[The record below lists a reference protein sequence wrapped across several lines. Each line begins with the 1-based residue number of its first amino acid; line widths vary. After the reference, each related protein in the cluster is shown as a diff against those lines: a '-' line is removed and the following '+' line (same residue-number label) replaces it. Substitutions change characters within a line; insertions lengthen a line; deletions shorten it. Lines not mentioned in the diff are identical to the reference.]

1 MEKFS
6 NWGCRTTAAPTLA
19 PTTAAPTTA
28 PPTKAPT
35 STPTT
40 AAPTLAPTTAA
51 PTKAPTSTPTT
62 AAPTT
67 AAPTSTPT
75 TAPPTK
81 APTSTPTTA
90 APTLA
95 PTIAPTAAPTI
106 APTAAPPT
114 LYLRYESD
122 CSTPDLSA
130 VTGVTNFVSAAMVQ
144 AIGGYEPSGSANNY
158 IFEIAYGGPYVPNVR
173 DPENIPSG
181 FPPQAPGTEGDP
193 FLYLKYDFYQNAN
206 RYGEFLSAIRG
217 VIDVLGGGISVL
229 FQNVKSKTV
238 QAESI
243 YGAGYIAVQ
252 FLTTSSINYNKTNY
266 VNNND
271 VNVSYTFTIFEATQQ
286 VPQVIACKDCIS
298 NNDGIRQF
306 CKYSRQTTCLPVL
319 DQSQVYKLLSGDLF
333 NFMNNSINNNSIPN
347 VFYSTNG
354 FFNTNG
360 PTLVPYVDGDDATI
374 VALYSNSTDPNQYQS
389 FEIEL
394 INSIYSS
401 STANYIMRFNLNYFS
416 LLNGLPPQYKEND
429 YIYGILV
436 SEPTNS
442 VIINP
447 PQGSS
452 IDMWV
457 RVDDQASP
465 VAPITPDL
473 CLAPAPVSP
482 GSGNLVN
489 RECATCGDLY
499 NPDYPLNEQNV
510 IPDLTTNRTDYLCAS
525 GENRKFGGTS
535 PSDSACKQSC
545 QDNAPDC
552 VAYTYT
558 SRNDRTTPIDCVN
571 DAEYKKFCLDGVEQ
585 QGYCI
590 LYSQCDYTVSTRLAN
605 TTSNTTWMS
614 GAVTTVSPTIPP
626 NTPPFFNRLLGCK
639 SWVKDWGMPVSP
651 LQNEPFSTQ
660 QTSEDCQK
668 FCSNTMDGNLPS
680 GGVSDPFNLIK
691 TDHDEKIYAACTWN
705 PQDKKCTV
713 TPFLDKA
720 LDYCKDSTKY
730 DAACIP
736 FEMKTG
742 ALEGC
747 LMESSCSQLGDIA
760 SGTSLYM
767 NFINKEMMSIE
778 FSFDY
783 NSNATIMTCDNF
795 NIRRDGTTV
804 IFEWNTSSGLFDV
817 QAQISGLQLVK
828 FVYMYDGDYYQN
840 TSSRLY
846 IVNNGSATSSQIS
859 NAIVN
864 KLCKVNFNQSI
875 TNLNV
880 CGISPEPPSMCNA
893 EVLYDNSLIDS
904 SWYSW
909 DSSPIFGMN
918 LSFIPDSNHSDSI
931 ISCGTDW
938 KLYYPSVGDRTIAF
952 SIGTSVPKVLQ
963 LSGVTYGLTYN
974 VSVYAD
980 LELII
985 LYVAL
990 REPSAADGS
999 QWMQTHKNASGIVQK
1014 STWSQ
1019 QIVFGSELKTLSI
1032 CGGSRAQAP
1041 TAAPTAAP
1049 TMAPTAKPI
1058 AFGSQNVGCYTEDC
1072 KNNGVNYPID
1082 YYDYGKYSSSTII
1095 PNVAKLVSPSKT
1107 NINMGMQ
1114 KNGDVYGAYGF
1125 TNILN
1130 NWQTQ
1135 LYLTRKTNDP
1145 RSICNNVC
1153 WDASYR
1159 ANRGRCL
1166 TNSSDAT
1173 VLYNGDQLGL
1183 LNVIETNFTGNK
1195 NKVPNSDY
1203 WKNPTKNG
1211 AGPNGET
1218 LYDVITNG
1226 SSLSQSC
1233 MTCLASYQICSY
1245 NNCGS
1250 NKPGGLTEGQ
1260 CRNNYCAP
1268 SLANCIGLST
1278 VDTINLGSRI
1288 QDTSNYSNPLDF
1300 NFRYYDS
1307 SKSHWTNTVIKT
1319 TLPDNDGST
1328 YLNKDGTI
1336 NFRADTSILQ
1346 NRVDVD
1352 CLCVSSSDESINI
1365 KTTPVSGTPT
1375 YSVSEVG
1382 NVCITKSGKYV
1393 YSKEKVTNTECKN
1406 LCNNPPTDFPDI
1418 GFGCAGYAF
1427 QADDLDCVLYNE
1439 PIESL
1444 KFEGIN
1450 ITCNAKTEIPGMD
1463 PRYSTIKIKPSTTP
1477 QSTCCSPNSVGW
1489 ESMGTCNS
1497 VANITV
1503 YNLDSKDK
1511 CNTYCATE
1519 GYNIAS
1525 FSPKSTDP
1533 LNGYVDNLNIC
1544 SCANSCLWNSSTEPT
1559 IAWGPSQG
1567 HTYGSFTSTAVRGDY
1582 FNQQQDNTEC
1592 ISLRSSTINNQTLQE
1607 CQQQCKDSTTLCT
1620 AISYNQTT
1628 KECHIH
1634 FDNVYTMKQSTDW
1647 RCSVRQ
1653 ISSGGQITFAPTM
1666 APTAAPTTAA
1676 PTLAPTTAAPTFSP
1690 TLSPTQSPTK
1700 APTLAPTTA
1709 APTLAP
1715 NAPKLYLATTGSY
1728 PTYTVGL
1735 PPTVSGSILQFRG
1748 NGNLSGNWLNY
1759 PNQTYDMSK
1768 GFSFVAFFCFTS
1780 SADWQRVFDFGSG
1793 SPFNNILF
1801 TQNSNSSTFRFSIF
1815 NGTIEYACDGGA
1827 ITYNTFQNFVG
1838 VYDPSI
1844 KTMRTFINGGKV
1856 GEFVLPLAVTDNRTL
1871 SNGYIGRSN
1880 WSGDNYSNMDL
1891 NYLSVYNRVLTANEI
1906 ACVGIDPTIKGPCY
1920 INDEQLG
1927 PNGAHS
1933 CTTDMDCGGVRTC
1946 SVSGYCGEGP
1956 EYTRPATLAPCV
1968 VM

>member
-1 MEKFS
+1 M
-6 NWGCRTTAAPTLA
+6 
-19 PTTAAPTTA
+19 
-28 PPTKAPT
+28 
-35 STPTT
+35 
-40 AAPTLAPTTAA
+40 
-51 PTKAPTSTPTT
+51 
-62 AAPTT
+62 
-67 AAPTSTPT
+67 
-75 TAPPTK
+75 
-81 APTSTPTTA
+81 
-90 APTLA
+90 
-95 PTIAPTAAPTI
+95 
-106 APTAAPPT
+106 
-114 LYLRYESD
+114 
-122 CSTPDLSA
+122 
-130 VTGVTNFVSAAMVQ
+130 
-144 AIGGYEPSGSANNY
+144 
-158 IFEIAYGGPYVPNVR
+158 
-173 DPENIPSG
+173 
-181 FPPQAPGTEGDP
+181 
-193 FLYLKYDFYQNAN
+193 
-206 RYGEFLSAIRG
+206 
-217 VIDVLGGGISVL
+217 
-229 FQNVKSKTV
+229 
-238 QAESI
+238 
-243 YGAGYIAVQ
+243 
-252 FLTTSSINYNKTNY
+252 
-266 VNNND
+266 
-271 VNVSYTFTIFEATQQ
+271 
-286 VPQVIACKDCIS
+286 
-298 NNDGIRQF
+298 
-306 CKYSRQTTCLPVL
+306 
-319 DQSQVYKLLSGDLF
+319 
-333 NFMNNSINNNSIPN
+333 
-347 VFYSTNG
+347 
-354 FFNTNG
+354 
-360 PTLVPYVDGDDATI
+360 
-374 VALYSNSTDPNQYQS
+374 
-389 FEIEL
+389 
-394 INSIYSS
+394 
-401 STANYIMRFNLNYFS
+401 
-416 LLNGLPPQYKEND
+416 
-429 YIYGILV
+429 
-436 SEPTNS
+436 
-442 VIINP
+442 
-447 PQGSS
+447 
-452 IDMWV
+452 
-457 RVDDQASP
+457 
-465 VAPITPDL
+465 
-473 CLAPAPVSP
+473 
-482 GSGNLVN
+482 
-489 RECATCGDLY
+489 Y
-499 NPDYPLNEQNV
+499 NPDYPLNAQNV
-510 IPDLTTNRTDYLCAS
+510 IPNLTTNRTDYLCAS
-525 GENRKFGGTS
+525 GENREQGFS
-535 PSDSACKQSC
+535 SSSDSSCSKACE
-545 QDNAPDC
+545 DLTDC

-571 DAEYKKFCLDGVEQ
+571 DAEYRKFCKYDVNGNVIGEE
-585 QGYCI
+585 GYCI
-590 LYSQCDYTVSTRLAN
+590 LYNQCDYTVSTRLAN
-605 TTSNTTWMS
+605 ATSNTVWKS
-614 GAVTTVSPTIPP
+614 GNITTVSPTIPP
-626 NTPPFFNRLLGCK
+626 NTPPFFNRLLGCN
-639 SWVKDWGMPVSP
+639 SWLKGWGMPVSP
-651 LQNEPFSTQ
+651 LQNDPFSTQ
-660 QTSEDCQK
+660 ETSEDCQK
-668 FCSNTMDGNLPS
+668 FCSNAMDGNLPVTLTS
-680 GGVSDPFNLIK
+680 GDGASDPFNLRK
-691 TDHDEKIYAACTWN
+691 TDRDEKIYAACTWN

-713 TPFLDKA
+713 TPYLDKA

-783 NSNATIMTCDNF
+783 NSNAIIMTCDNF

-804 IFEWNTSSGLFDV
+804 IFEWNTSSGLFNV
-817 QAQISGLQLVK
+817 QAQISGLQVVK

-893 EVLYDNSLIDS
+893 EVLYDNSLVDS

-918 LSFIPDSNHSDSI
+918 LSFIPDSNHSAGDSI

-963 LSGVTYGLTYN
+963 LSDIQFGYIYN
-974 VSVYAD
+974 VNVYVD
-980 LELII
+980 YSTGLII
-985 LYVAL
+985 FYA
-990 REPSAADGS
+990 EYS
-999 QWMQTHKNASGIVQK
+999 QENSDTARGKKWIQTYKSISDQNDK

-1019 QIVFGSELKTLSI
+1019 QIVFGSELKTLNI

-1049 TMAPTAKPI
+1049 TEAPTAKPI
-1058 AFGSQNVGCYTEDC
+1058 AFITQNVGCYTEDC
-1072 KNNGVNYPID
+1072 KNNSVNYPID
-1082 YYDYGKYSSSTII
+1082 YYNYGKYSKYDIRSLF
-1095 PNVAKLVSPSKT
+1095 PYAAKLYYPSKT

-1125 TNILN
+1125 TDILN

-1260 CRNNYCAP
+1260 CRNNYCAA

-1288 QDTSNYSNPLDF
+1288 QDTSNYSNPLGF

-1307 SKSHWTNTVIKT
+1307 SKIHWTNTVIKT

-1336 NFRADTSILQ
+1336 NLEADRTILQ

-1352 CLCVSSSDESINI
+1352 CQCVSSSDESINI

-1375 YSVSEVG
+1375 YSVSDVG
-1382 NVCITKSGKYV
+1382 NICLTKSGKYV
-1393 YSKEKVTNTECKN
+1393 YLKEKVTNADCKN
-1406 LCNNPPTDFPDI
+1406 LCNSPPPEFPDI
-1418 GFGCAGYAF
+1418 GFGCTGYTFLEGTCA
-1427 QADDLDCVLYNE
+1427 LYNE
-1439 PIESL
+1439 PIISL
-1444 KFEGIN
+1444 EQIN
-1450 ITCNAKTEIPGMD
+1450 GQGTCNAKTEIPGMD

-1503 YNLDSKDK
+1503 YNLDTNDK
-1511 CNTYCATE
+1511 CKTYCATQ

-1533 LNGYVDNLNIC
+1533 LNGYIDNLNIC
-1544 SCANSCLWNSSTEPT
+1544 SCANSCLWNSSTEQT

-1567 HTYGSFTSTAVRGDY
+1567 HTYSSFVSTAVRGDF

-1592 ISLRSSTINNQTLQE
+1592 ISLRTSTISNQTLQE
-1607 CQQQCKDSTTLCT
+1607 CQQKCKDSDTLCT

-1666 APTAAPTTAA
+1666 APTAAPTTAV
-1676 PTLAPTTAAPTFSP
+1676 PTLAPTFAPTF
-1690 TLSPTQSPTK
+1690 SPTQSPTK
-1700 APTLAPTTA
+1700 APTPAPTTA

-1715 NAPKLYLATTGSY
+1715 NAPKLYLATTGFY
-1728 PTYTVGL
+1728 PTYTVGSA
-1735 PPTVSGSILQFRG
+1735 PTVSGSTLQFRG
-1748 NGNLSGNWLNY
+1748 NANVSGNWLNY

-1768 GFSFVAFFCFTS
+1768 GFSFVAFFCFTA
-1780 SADWQRVFDFGSG
+1780 SASWQRVFDFGSG

-1815 NGTIEYACDGGA
+1815 TGTIEYACDGGT
-1827 ITYNTFQNFVG
+1827 ITYNTFQKFVG

-1844 KTMRTFINGGKV
+1844 KTIRTFINGVKV
-1856 GEFVLPLAVTDNRTL
+1856 GEFVLPLPVTDNRTL

-1880 WSGDNYSNMDL
+1880 WSDDNYANMNL
-1891 NYLSVYNRVLTANEI
+1891 NYLSVYNRVLTADEI
-1906 ACVGIDPTIKGPCY
+1906 GAASIYLATSGYYPQYTVGSAPTVFGSILEFRGNTNVSGNWLNYPGRTYDMSKGFSFVAYFCFTVNTTWQRVFDFGNGSPNNNIIFTQNSGNSTFRFSVYRGTTEYACDGGTITYGTYQKFIGVYDPSIKTIKTY
-1920 INDEQLG
+1920 INGVKVAEAFLG
-1927 PNGAHS
+1927 NGAP
-1933 CTTDMDCGGVRTC
+1933 TDTRTL
-1946 SVSGYCGEGP
+1946 VNGYIGRSNWSEDN
-1956 EYTRPATLAPCV
+1956 YANMNLNYLAIYNRVLTADEILPF
-1968 VM
+1968 

>member
-1 MEKFS
+1 M
-6 NWGCRTTAAPTLA
+6 
-19 PTTAAPTTA
+19 
-28 PPTKAPT
+28 
-35 STPTT
+35 
-40 AAPTLAPTTAA
+40 
-51 PTKAPTSTPTT
+51 
-62 AAPTT
+62 
-67 AAPTSTPT
+67 
-75 TAPPTK
+75 
-81 APTSTPTTA
+81 
-90 APTLA
+90 
-95 PTIAPTAAPTI
+95 
-106 APTAAPPT
+106 
-114 LYLRYESD
+114 
-122 CSTPDLSA
+122 
-130 VTGVTNFVSAAMVQ
+130 TGVTNFVSVAMVQ

-173 DPENIPSG
+173 DPENIPIG

-193 FLYLKYDFYQNAN
+193 YLYLKYDFYQNAN
-206 RYGEFLSAIRG
+206 MYGKFLSAIRS

-229 FQNVKSKTV
+229 FQNVKSKTA
-238 QAESI
+238 QGESI
-243 YGAGYIAVQ
+243 YGSGYISVQ
-252 FLTTSSINYNKTNY
+252 FLTTSGINYNKTNY

-271 VNVSYTFTIFEATQQ
+271 VNVSYSFTIFEATQQ

-298 NNDGIRQF
+298 NNDGVRQF
-306 CKYSRQTTCLPVL
+306 CKYSTQTTCFPVV
-319 DQSQVYKLLSGDLF
+319 DENQIYKLLDNTFLISTLNMFIQNSGSE
-333 NFMNNSINNNSIPN
+333 NIY
-347 VFYSTNG
+347 YSFNG
-354 FFNTNG
+354 FFNSET
-360 PTLVPYVDGDDATI
+360 PSLVPYSAGDNASI
-374 VALYSNSTDPNQYQS
+374 IALYSNSTYDQTAE
-389 FEIEL
+389 FEVQL
-394 INSIYSS
+394 ITSTYNS
-401 STANYIMRFNLNYFS
+401 TNANYIIKFNLNYLM
-416 LLNGLPPQYKEND
+416 LLYGVATRFNNND
-429 YIYGILV
+429 YIYMVLL
-436 SEPTNS
+436 SEPTDT

-447 PQGSS
+447 PPNNSVS
-452 IDMWV
+452 MWV
-457 RVDDQASP
+457 RVDDQAYP
-465 VAPITPDL
+465 VAPINPNL
-473 CLAPAPVSP
+473 CLTPAPISS
-482 GSGNLVN
+482 GSGNLAN

-499 NPDYPLNEQNV
+499 TPDYPLNDALNV

-525 GENRKFGGTS
+525 GENREKGFS
-535 PSDSACKQSC
+535 SSSDSDCKQKC
-545 QDNAPDC
+545 QNNAPDC

-571 DAEYKKFCLDGVEQ
+571 DAEYRKFCKYDANGDVIGEE
-585 QGYCI
+585 GYCI
-590 LYSQCDYTVSTRLAN
+590 LYNQCDYTVSTRLAN
-605 TTSNTTWMS
+605 TTSNTAWMS
-614 GAVTTVSPTIPP
+614 GTVTTVSPTIPP

-651 LQNEPFSTQ
+651 SQNNPFSTQ
-660 QTSEDCQK
+660 QTSEDCRK
-668 FCSNTMDGNLPS
+668 FCSNTMDGNLPN
-680 GGVSDPFNLIK
+680 GGVSDPFNYYV
-691 TDHDEKIYAACTWN
+691 TNYNEKIYAACTWN
-705 PQDKKCTV
+705 PQDKTCRV
-713 TPFLDKA
+713 TPYLDKA
-720 LDYCKDSTKY
+720 VDCSNPLNENV
-730 DAACIP
+730 CIP

-760 SGTSLYM
+760 SGTTLYM

-778 FSFDY
+778 FLFDY
-783 NSNATIMTCDNF
+783 NSNATIVTCDNF

-804 IFEWNTSSGLFDV
+804 IFEWNTSSGLFNV

-864 KLCKVNFNQSI
+864 KLCRVNFNQSI

-918 LSFIPDSNHSDSI
+918 LSFIPDSNHSGSI

-952 SIGTSVPKVLQ
+952 SIGTPVPKVLQ
-963 LSGVTYGLTYN
+963 LSGVTYGLIYN

-1032 CGGSRAQAP
+1032 CGGSRTQAP

-1058 AFGSQNVGCYTEDC
+1058 AFGFQNVGCYTEDC

-1082 YYDYGKYSSSTII
+1082 YYDYGKYSSSTIN
-1095 PNVAKLVSPSKT
+1095 PNVAKLFSPSKT

-1125 TNILN
+1125 TDILN
-1130 NWQTQ
+1130 NWQWQTQ
-1135 LYLTRKTNDP
+1135 LYLKRKTNDP

-1173 VLYNGDQLGL
+1173 VLYNDDQLGL
-1183 LNVIETNFTGNK
+1183 LNVIETNFTNNK

-1218 LYDVITNG
+1218 LYDVITDN

-1278 VDTINLGSRI
+1278 VDTINLGFRI

-1307 SKSHWTNTVIKT
+1307 SKSHWTNTIIKT

-1336 NFRADTSILQ
+1336 NFTDSILQ
-1346 NRVDVD
+1346 KNRVDVD
-1352 CLCVSSSDESINI
+1352 CECVSSSDESINI

-1393 YSKEKVTNTECKN
+1393 YGKTGTTDADCKN
-1406 LCNNPPTDFPDI
+1406 LCNSPPPEFPDI
-1418 GFGCAGYAF
+1418 GFGCTGYTFFEGNCA
-1427 QADDLDCVLYNE
+1427 LYNE
-1439 PIESL
+1439 PIISL
-1444 KFEGIN
+1444 EQIN
-1450 ITCNAKTEIPGMD
+1450 GQGTCNAKTEIPGMD

-1511 CNTYCATE
+1511 CNTYCATQ

-1533 LNGYVDNLNIC
+1533 INGYVDNLNIC

-1592 ISLRSSTINNQTLQE
+1592 LSFRSSTISNQTLQE
-1607 CQQQCKDSTTLCT
+1607 CQQKCKDSSTLCT

-1628 KECHIH
+1628 KECRIH
-1634 FDNVYTMKQSTDW
+1634 FDNVHTMKQSTDW

-1666 APTAAPTTAA
+1666 APTAAPTTAPPTFA
-1676 PTLAPTTAAPTFSP
+1676 PTFASTFSP
-1690 TLSPTQSPTK
+1690 TFSPTK
-1700 APTLAPTTA
+1700 APTAAPTTA
-1709 APTLAP
+1709 APTLSP
-1715 NAPKLYLATTGSY
+1715 NAPKLYLATSGFY
-1728 PTYTVGL
+1728 PQYTVGSDPSL
-1735 PPTVSGSILQFRG
+1735 GGIPTALQFRG

-1768 GFSFVAFFCFTS
+1768 GVSFVADFCFTS
-1780 SADWQRVFDFGSG
+1780 SADWQRVFDFGNG

-1801 TQNSNSSTFRFSIF
+1801 TQISNSSTFRFSIF
-1815 NGTIEYACDGGA
+1815 NGTIEYACDGGT
-1827 ITYNTFQNFVG
+1827 ITYNTFQKFVG

-1844 KTMRTFINGGKV
+1844 KTIRTFINGEKV
-1856 GEFVLPLAVTDNRTL
+1856 GEFVLPLPVTDNRTL

-1880 WSGDNYSNMDL
+1880 WSGDNYTNMNL
-1891 NYLSVYNRVLTANEI
+1891 NYLSIYNRVLTDDEI
-1906 ACVGIDPTIKGPCY
+1906 SIV
-1920 INDEQLG
+1920 
-1927 PNGAHS
+1927 
-1933 CTTDMDCGGVRTC
+1933 
-1946 SVSGYCGEGP
+1946 
-1956 EYTRPATLAPCV
+1956 
-1968 VM
+1968 

>member
-1 MEKFS
+1 
-6 NWGCRTTAAPTLA
+6 
-19 PTTAAPTTA
+19 
-28 PPTKAPT
+28 
-35 STPTT
+35 
-40 AAPTLAPTTAA
+40 
-51 PTKAPTSTPTT
+51 
-62 AAPTT
+62 
-67 AAPTSTPT
+67 
-75 TAPPTK
+75 
-81 APTSTPTTA
+81 
-90 APTLA
+90 
-95 PTIAPTAAPTI
+95 
-106 APTAAPPT
+106 
-114 LYLRYESD
+114 
-122 CSTPDLSA
+122 
-130 VTGVTNFVSAAMVQ
+130 MVQ
-144 AIGGYEPSGSANNY
+144 AFGGYEPSGSANNY
-158 IFEIAYGGPYVPNVR
+158 LFETAYGGPYIPNVR

-181 FPPQAPGTEGDP
+181 FPSQAPGVEGDP
-193 FLYLKYDFYQNAN
+193 FLYLKYEFYDNKTK
-206 RYGEFLSAIRG
+206 YGEFMSAVRS
-217 VIDVLGGGISVL
+217 VIVSLGGEMSVII
-229 FQNVKSKTV
+229 QRVKSKDPAT
-238 QAESI
+238 SPI
-243 YGAGYIAVQ
+243 GAGYVAIQ
-252 FLTTSSINYNKTNY
+252 LITTSTINYNKTIYFNQ
-266 VNNND
+266 ND
-271 VNVSYTFTIFEATQQ
+271 ANSTFFFTIYE
-286 VPQVIACKDCIS
+286 VPQVATQVIECKDCIS
-298 NNDGIRQF
+298 NNDGLRQF
-306 CKYSRQTTCLPVL
+306 CKYSTQTTCFPVV
-319 DQSQVYKLLSGDLF
+319 DENQIYKLLDNTSLISTLNMFIQNSGSE
-333 NFMNNSINNNSIPN
+333 NIY
-347 VFYSTNG
+347 YSFNG
-354 FFNTNG
+354 FFNSET
-360 PTLVPYVDGDDATI
+360 PSLVPYSAGDNASI
-374 VALYSNSTDPNQYQS
+374 IALYSNSTYDQAAQ
-389 FEIEL
+389 FEVQL
-394 INSIYSS
+394 ITSTYNS
-401 STANYIMRFNLNYFS
+401 TNANYIIKFNLNYLM
-416 LLNGLPPQYKEND
+416 LLYGVATRFNNND
-429 YIYGILV
+429 YIYMVLL
-436 SEPTNS
+436 SEPTDT

-447 PQGSS
+447 PPNNSVS
-452 IDMWV
+452 MWV

-465 VAPITPDL
+465 VAPINPNL
-473 CLAPAPVSP
+473 CLTPAPISS
-482 GSGNLVN
+482 GSGNLAN

-499 NPDYPLNEQNV
+499 TPDYPLNDAQNV
-510 IPDLTTNRTDYLCAS
+510 IPYLTTNRTDYLCAS
-525 GENRKFGGTS
+525 GENREKGFSS
-535 PSDSACKQSC
+535 PSDSDCKQKC
-545 QDNAPDC
+545 QNNAPDC

-571 DAEYKKFCLDGVEQ
+571 DAEYKKFCKYDANGDVIGEE
-585 QGYCI
+585 GYCI
-590 LYSQCDYTVSTRLAN
+590 LYNQCDYTVSTRLAN

-614 GAVTTVSPTIPP
+614 GTVTTVSPTIPP

-651 LQNEPFSTQ
+651 LQNDPFSTQ
-660 QTSEDCQK
+660 QTSEDCRK
-668 FCSNTMDGNLPS
+668 FCSNTMNGNLPN
-680 GGVSDPFNLIK
+680 GGVSNPFNYYV
-691 TDHDEKIYAACTWN
+691 TNYNEKIYAACTWN
-705 PQDKKCTV
+705 PQDKTCTV
-713 TPFLDKA
+713 TPYLDKA

-760 SGTSLYM
+760 SGTTLYM

-778 FSFDY
+778 FLFDY
-783 NSNATIMTCDNF
+783 NSNATIVTCDNF

-804 IFEWNTSSGLFDV
+804 IFEWNTSSGLFNV

-864 KLCKVNFNQSI
+864 KLCRVNFNQSI

-918 LSFIPDSNHSDSI
+918 LSFIPDSNHSGSI

-952 SIGTSVPKVLQ
+952 SIGTPVPTVLQ
-963 LSGVTYGLTYN
+963 LSGVTFGLIYN

-985 LYVAL
+985 LYIAL
-990 REPSAADGS
+990 REPSATDGS

-1019 QIVFGSELKTLSI
+1019 QIVFESELKTLSI
-1032 CGGSRAQAP
+1032 CGGSRTQAP

-1049 TMAPTAKPI
+1049 TMAPTTKPI

-1082 YYDYGKYSSSTII
+1082 YYDYGKYSSSAII
-1095 PNVAKLVSPSKT
+1095 PDVAKLVSPSKT

-1125 TNILN
+1125 TDILN
-1130 NWQTQ
+1130 NWQWQTQ
-1135 LYLTRKTNDP
+1135 LYLKRKTNDP

-1173 VLYNGDQLGL
+1173 LLRNADLQGGL
-1183 LNVIETNFTGNK
+1183 LNVIETNFTENK
-1195 NKVPNSDY
+1195 NKVPSSDY

-1211 AGPNGET
+1211 AGPNGTT

-1260 CRNNYCAP
+1260 CRNNYCAL

-1307 SKSHWTNTVIKT
+1307 SKSHWTNTIIKT
-1319 TLPDNDGST
+1319 TDNDGST
-1328 YLNKDGTI
+1328 YINKDGTI
-1336 NFRADTSILQ
+1336 NFTANPSILQ

-1393 YSKEKVTNTECKN
+1393 YGKTGTTDADCKN
-1406 LCNNPPTDFPDI
+1406 LCNSPPPEFPDI
-1418 GFGCAGYAF
+1418 GFGCTGYTFLERNCA
-1427 QADDLDCVLYNE
+1427 LYNE
-1439 PIESL
+1439 PIISL
-1444 KFEGIN
+1444 EKTNGQG
-1450 ITCNAKTEIPGMD
+1450 TCNAKTEIPGMD

-1511 CNTYCATE
+1511 CNTYCATQ

-1533 LNGYVDNLNIC
+1533 INGYVDNLNIC

-1592 ISLRSSTINNQTLQE
+1592 LSFRSSTISNQTLQE
-1607 CQQQCKDSTTLCT
+1607 CQQKCKDSNTLCT

-1628 KECHIH
+1628 KECRIH
-1634 FDNVYTMKQSTDW
+1634 FDNVHTMKQSTDW

-1676 PTLAPTTAAPTFSP
+1676 PTLAPT
-1690 TLSPTQSPTK
+1690 K
-1700 APTLAPTTA
+1700 APTLAPTAT
-1709 APTLAP
+1709 PLT
-1715 NAPKLYLATTGSY
+1715 PKLYLATTGYY
-1728 PTYTVGL
+1728 PQYTVGSA
-1735 PPTVSGSILQFRG
+1735 PTVSGSTLQFRG
-1748 NGNLSGNWLNY
+1748 NTNVSGNWLNY

-1768 GFSFVAFFCFTS
+1768 GFSFVLYFCFTTS
-1780 SADWQRVFDFGSG
+1780 INWQRVFDFGTVDSPSIMLLQNG
-1793 SPFNNILF
+1793 SVAN
-1801 TQNSNSSTFRFSIF
+1801 QFRFTIF
-1815 NGTIEYACDGGA
+1815 NGATAYSCDGGT
-1827 ITYNTFQNFVG
+1827 ITYNTFQKVIG
-1838 VYDPSI
+1838 VYDPVT
-1844 KTMRTFINGGKV
+1844 KTITSYVNSVKV
-1856 GEFVLPLAVTDNRTL
+1856 GSLALPVSLTDTRTL
-1871 SNGYIGRSN
+1871 PNGYIGRSN
-1880 WSGDNYSNMDL
+1880 VTGDNYTNMNL
-1891 NYLSVYNRVLTANEI
+1891 NYLSIYNRVLTTEEIGSPQIYLATTGYYPQYTYTVDLEPKVSGSTLQFRGNTNVSGNWLNYPGRTFDMSKGFSFVLYFCFTTSINWQRVFDFGTVDSPSIMLLQNGSVANQFRFTIFNGATAYSCDGGTITYNTFQKVIGVYDPVTKTITSYVNSVKVGSLALPVSLTDTRTLPNGYIGRSNVTGDNYTNMNLNYLSIYNRVLTAEEI
-1906 ACVGIDPTIKGPCY
+1906 SIF
-1920 INDEQLG
+1920 
-1927 PNGAHS
+1927 
-1933 CTTDMDCGGVRTC
+1933 
-1946 SVSGYCGEGP
+1946 
-1956 EYTRPATLAPCV
+1956 
-1968 VM
+1968 